1 MKWLWQWSQLIQR
14 WWWQIYEHSK
24 DHWWFSYL
32 ILEQIALI
40 NNSINHDLTDL
51 SLWNHDWTI
60 NWVKQKI
67 HSCKHELLKKESN
80 VMILVLSDSI
90 F

>member
-14 WWWQIYEHSK
+14 WWWWIYEHSE

-32 ILEQIALI
+32 ILKQIALI
-40 NNSINHDLTDL
+40 NNSINYDLTDL
-51 SLWNHDWTI
+51 SLWNHDWAI
-60 NWVKQKI
+60 NQVEQKI
-67 HSCKHELLKKESN
+67 HSCEYESLKKEN
-80 VMILVLSDSI
+80 NIMILTLSDLI